1 MGCHQSKSDKN
12 ADLVT
17 DLELCVNTLN
27 LHSMLF
33 LANTPRGLVARK
45 KNNEEEGTY
54 LWYLDLLT
62 HFTASLHAKN
72 DLVKLA
78 GKLFDKTL
86 LDPQEYTAVIL
97 TLRVFLQEFLS
108 DSDADFKEHFQPIL
122 TLFDNIEKAR
132 KKDAKAAPCYPP
144 LASEFDDSYS
154 ELPSPPSG

>member
-17 DLELCVNTLN
+17 DLEICVQTLN
-27 LHSMLF
+27 LHSMLY
-33 LANTPRGLVARK
+33 LANTPKGLVARK
-45 KNNEEEGTY
+45 KNNEVEGTY

-62 HFTASLHAKN
+62 HFTGALHAKN

-97 TLRVFLQEFLS
+97 TLRVFIQEFMT
-108 DSDADFKEHFQPIL
+108 DSHADFKEYFQPIL

-132 KKDAKAAPCYPP
+132 KKDNAAAPCYPP
-144 LASEFDDSYS
+144 LESEFDDSYS
-154 ELPSPPSG
+154 ELPSPPSE